1 MPWGQGYEKPAMGT
15 WLGVAQLQGH
25 PCPGSALEKV
35 MRVQQCLGGVTEGLS
50 AMAGSGG
57 LLC

>member
-1 MPWGQGYEKPAMGT
+1 MAWSGT
-15 WLGVAQLQGH
+15 APGPPMSWERFGEGRGVMQ
-25 PCPGSALEKV
+25 
-35 MRVQQCLGGVTEGLS
+35 VQQCLGGVTEGLS